1 MHFVLNFTNSPNSYT
16 NMEVQEALI
25 EEGFRALPQWLEF
38 IIRFAINF
46 SVIFVLIRGLYYPMR
61 KNRDF
66 LFTFFLFN
74 IINFLICFLLSSAK
88 LKMGFA
94 FGLFAIFSILR
105 YRTVTVPVR
114 EMGYFFISVTLGI
127 INALTGFDST
137 ESIAL
142 LAAANGIILILAW
155 VVDHKIRIVHENFK
169 EVIYD
174 RIDLIAPAKR
184 DEMLQDLRSR
194 TGLDIHRVEFGR
206 IDFFKDTV
214 RLYVFYNDYRND
226 AEVAISRAGDDD

>member
-1 MHFVLNFTNSPNSYT
+1 
-16 NMEVQEALI
+16 MEPQEILADTEPL
-25 EEGFRALPQWLEF
+25 ADLPELMQF
-38 IIRFAINF
+38 FIRFGLNLL
-46 SVIFVLIRGLYYPMR
+46 VIFILVRLLYYPMR
-61 KNRDF
+61 RNRDF

-127 INALTGFDST
+127 INALTGIDSST
-137 ESIAL
+137 GLIL
-142 LAAANGIILILAW
+142 LVSANLIILFVAW
-155 VVDHKIRIVHENFK
+155 IIDHQVKIVHENYK
-169 EVIYD
+169 EIVYD
-174 RIDLIAPAKR
+174 RIDLITPEKR
-184 DEMLQDLRSR
+184 PSMLEDLRMR
-194 TGLDIHRVEFGR
+194 TGLEIHRVEFGK

-214 RLYVFYNDYRND
+214 QIYVFYNDLRND
-226 AEVAISRAGDDD
+226 AEVAHSKSEGDD

>member
-1 MHFVLNFTNSPNSYT
+1 
-16 NMEVQEALI
+16 MEPIEAINESLSAT
-25 EEGFRALPQWLEF
+25 GAHSLTDFG
-38 IIRFAINF
+38 IRFGINF
-46 SVIFVLIRGLYYPMR
+46 FVIFVLVRLLYYPLR

-127 INALTGFDST
+127 INALTTSEQGMIMLV
-137 ESIAL
+137 IANL
-142 LAAANGIILILAW
+142 IILSVAW
-155 VVDHKIRIVHENFK
+155 IIDHKVRVTHENYK

-174 RIDLIAPAKR
+174 RIDLISPEKR
-184 DEMLQDLRSR
+184 DEMIKDLRQR
-194 TGLDIHRVEFGR
+194 TGLNIHRVEFSK
-206 IDFFKDTV
+206 IDFFKDTA
-214 RLYVFYNDYRND
+214 RIFVFYNDYRND
-226 AEVAISRAGDDD
+226 AEVAISKGGDDD

>member
-1 MHFVLNFTNSPNSYT
+1 
-16 NMEVQEALI
+16 MEPQEMLI
-25 EEGFRALPQWLEF
+25 EAEPLSNLPELTEF
-38 IIRFAINF
+38 FLRFGLNLVI
-46 SVIFVLIRGLYYPMR
+46 IFVLVRLLYYPMR
-61 KNRDF
+61 RNRDF

-127 INALTGFDST
+127 INALTGIDSAT
-137 ESIAL
+137 GLTL
-142 LAAANGIILILAW
+142 LVSANLIILFVAW
-155 VVDHKIRIVHENFK
+155 IIDHRVKIVHENYK
-169 EVIYD
+169 EIVYD
-174 RIDLIAPAKR
+174 RIDLITPDKR
-184 DEMLQDLRSR
+184 PSMLEDLRMR
-194 TGLDIHRVEFGR
+194 TGLEIHRVEFGK

-214 RLYVFYNDYRND
+214 LIYVFYNDLRND
-226 AEVAISRAGDDD
+226 AEVAHSKSEGDD

>member
-1 MHFVLNFTNSPNSYT
+1 M
-16 NMEVQEALI
+16 LI
-25 EEGFRALPQWLEF
+25 EAEPLSNLPELTEF
-38 IIRFAINF
+38 FLRFGLNLVI
-46 SVIFVLIRGLYYPMR
+46 IFVLVRLLYYPMR
-61 KNRDF
+61 RNRDF

-127 INALTGFDST
+127 INALTGIDSAT
-137 ESIAL
+137 GLTL
-142 LAAANGIILILAW
+142 LVSANLIILFVAW
-155 VVDHKIRIVHENFK
+155 IIDHRVKIVHENYK
-169 EVIYD
+169 EIVYD
-174 RIDLIAPAKR
+174 RIDLITPDKR
-184 DEMLQDLRSR
+184 PSMLEDLRMR
-194 TGLDIHRVEFGR
+194 TGLEIHRVEFGK

-214 RLYVFYNDYRND
+214 LIYVFYNDLRND
-226 AEVAISRAGDDD
+226 AEVAHSKSEGDD

>member
-1 MHFVLNFTNSPNSYT
+1 
-16 NMEVQEALI
+16 MEPIEAINESLSAT
-25 EEGFRALPQWLEF
+25 GAHSLTDFG
-38 IIRFAINF
+38 IRFGINF
-46 SVIFVLIRGLYYPMR
+46 FVIFVLVRLLYYPLR

-127 INALTGFDST
+127 INALTTSEQGMIMLV
-137 ESIAL
+137 IANL
-142 LAAANGIILILAW
+142 IILSVAW
-155 VVDHKIRIVHENFK
+155 IIDHKVRVTHENYK

-174 RIDLIAPAKR
+174 RIDLISPEKR
-184 DEMLQDLRSR
+184 EEMIKDLRQR
-194 TGLDIHRVEFGR
+194 TGLDIHRVEFSK
-206 IDFFKDTV
+206 IDFFKDTA
-214 RLYVFYNDYRND
+214 RIFVFYNDYRND
-226 AEVAISRAGDDD
+226 AEVAISEGGDDD

>member
-1 MHFVLNFTNSPNSYT
+1 MEPSDMLNETLSTVGSQNLLDFAIRFGINLFV
-16 NMEVQEALI
+16 I
-25 EEGFRALPQWLEF
+25 F
-38 IIRFAINF
+38 IIVR
-46 SVIFVLIRGLYYPMR
+46 LLYYPMR
-61 KNRDF
+61 RNRDF

-127 INALTGFDST
+127 INALTTNEQGM
-137 ESIAL
+137 IL
-142 LAAANGIILILAW
+142 LILANLIILGVAW
-155 VVDHKIRIVHENFK
+155 IIDHKVRVVHENYK

-174 RIDLIAPAKR
+174 RIDLIAPEKR
-184 DEMLQDLRSR
+184 EEMLADLRQR
-194 TGLDIHRVEFGR
+194 TGLAVHRVEFSR
-206 IDFFKDTV
+206 IDFFRDTA
-214 RLYVFYNDYRND
+214 RIYIFYNDNRND
-226 AEVAISRAGDDD
+226 SAVANGAQDDDD

>member
-1 MHFVLNFTNSPNSYT
+1 MEPNDVLNETLSTAGSQNLLDF
-16 NMEVQEALI
+16 A
-25 EEGFRALPQWLEF
+25 
-38 IIRFAINF
+38 IRFGINLI
-46 SVIFVLIRGLYYPMR
+46 VIFVIVRLLYYPIR
-61 KNRDF
+61 RNRDF

-127 INALTGFDST
+127 INALTTNEQGMV
-137 ESIAL
+137 L
-142 LAAANGIILILAW
+142 LILANLIILAVAW
-155 VVDHKIRIVHENFK
+155 IIDHKVRVVHENYK

-174 RIDLIAPAKR
+174 RIDLIAPEKR
-184 DEMLQDLRSR
+184 EEMLADLRQR
-194 TGLDIHRVEFGR
+194 TGLAVHRVEFSR
-206 IDFFKDTV
+206 IDFFRDTA
-214 RLYVFYNDYRND
+214 RIYIFYNDQRND
-226 AEVAISRAGDDD
+226 SAVAISAQGDDD

>member
-1 MHFVLNFTNSPNSYT
+1 MEPNEVLNETLSTAGSQNLLDF
-16 NMEVQEALI
+16 A
-25 EEGFRALPQWLEF
+25 
-38 IIRFAINF
+38 IRFGINLI
-46 SVIFVLIRGLYYPMR
+46 VIFVIVRLLYYPIR
-61 KNRDF
+61 RNRDF

-127 INALTGFDST
+127 INALTTNEQGMV
-137 ESIAL
+137 L
-142 LAAANGIILILAW
+142 LILANLIILAVAW
-155 VVDHKIRIVHENFK
+155 IIDHKVRVVHENYK

-174 RIDLIAPAKR
+174 RIDLIAPEKR
-184 DEMLQDLRSR
+184 EEMLADLRQR
-194 TGLDIHRVEFGR
+194 TGLAVHRVEFSR
-206 IDFFKDTV
+206 IDFFRDTA
-214 RLYVFYNDYRND
+214 RIYIFYNDQRND
-226 AEVAISRAGDDD
+226 SAVAISAQGDDD

>member
-1 MHFVLNFTNSPNSYT
+1 MEPNDVLNETLSAAGSQNLLDF
-16 NMEVQEALI
+16 A
-25 EEGFRALPQWLEF
+25 
-38 IIRFAINF
+38 IRFGINLI
-46 SVIFVLIRGLYYPMR
+46 VIFVIVRLLYYPMR
-61 KNRDF
+61 RNRDF

-127 INALTGFDST
+127 INALTTNEQGM
-137 ESIAL
+137 IL
-142 LAAANGIILILAW
+142 LILANLIILAVAW
-155 VVDHKIRIVHENFK
+155 VIDHKVRVVHENYK

-174 RIDLIAPAKR
+174 RIDLIAPEKR
-184 DEMLQDLRSR
+184 EEMLADLRQR
-194 TGLDIHRVEFGR
+194 TGLAVHRVEFSR
-206 IDFFKDTV
+206 IDFFRDTA
-214 RLYVFYNDYRND
+214 RIYIFYNDHRND
-226 AEVAISRAGDDD
+226 SAVAIGAQGDDD